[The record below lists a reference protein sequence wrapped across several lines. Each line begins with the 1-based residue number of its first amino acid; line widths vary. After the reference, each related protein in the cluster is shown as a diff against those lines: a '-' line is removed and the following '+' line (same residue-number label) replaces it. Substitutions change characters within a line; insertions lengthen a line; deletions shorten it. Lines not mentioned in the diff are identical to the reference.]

1 MKKLRLLLCVLLA
14 FAIAF
19 VGVPGHAYADT
30 DDGTVYVGGFQV
42 GISVDIDGLLVESVT
57 GVETEYGIAAVEG
70 IYSGDVIKSVNG
82 SEVDS
87 YDDIA
92 DSITVGKATLEIVRD
107 GRQLTV
113 EVTPVVELYT
123 GKPKLGIKI
132 KDKIYGVGT
141 VTFVRGNGRFVA
153 LGHEICDGESGV
165 RLPFDGGHIHGCKV
179 VGIKRGTKNE
189 AGAFIATVIPDKVLG
204 DVTCNNSFG
213 VAGNYTADFDRSQKL
228 PLGGRDDV
236 KPGAAQV
243 RTTVNG
249 VTDNFDIEI
258 IKATKQSER
267 KEKGIVF
274 RVTDK
279 RLLDATGGIVRGM
292 SGSPI
297 IQDGK
302 VVAGVTH
309 VLLNDSTKGYG
320 VYADFLNP

>member
-1 MKKLRLLLCVLLA
+1 MKKLRILLCVLLA
-14 FAIAF
+14 LAVAF
-19 VGVPGHAYADT
+19 VGVPGRAYADIA
-30 DDGTVYVGGFQV
+30 DGEVYVGGFQV

-92 DSITVGKATLEIVRD
+92 GSITVGRSTLEIVR
-107 GRQLTV
+107 GGKPLTV
-113 EVTPVVELYT
+113 VVSPVIEVYT

-132 KDKIYGVGT
+132 KDRIYGVGT

-153 LGHEICDGESGV
+153 LGHEICDGESGAS
-165 RLPFDGGHIHGCKV
+165 LPFDGGHIHACKV
-179 VGIKRGTKNE
+179 VGIKRSTKNE
-189 AGAFIATVIPDKVLG
+189 AGAFIATVIPDRVLG

-213 VAGNYTADFDRSQKL
+213 VAGDYTAECDRSLVL

-236 KPGAAQV
+236 KPGAAQL

-267 KEKGIVF
+267 REKGIVF
-274 RVTDK
+274 RVTDR

-297 IQDGK
+297 IQNGR

-309 VLLNDSTKGYG
+309 VLLNDSTKGYA
-320 VYADFLNP
+320 VYAEFLNS